1 MDNQR
6 LILVVALSVILL
18 FLWQA
23 WDKQHIEAPVA
34 PTTSTTTSPS
44 GSTVPTLTTPG
55 TQATSTAPS
64 SEPPHGQRIHITTD
78 LLQAQIDTSGGDL
91 RDLYLR
97 AYPVKVGEPQ
107 KPFELLRD
115 AGNYLF
121 YVQTGLF
128 GHSPFWPNHKTLYN
142 TSATTYQLAPG
153 QQTLQVPLTWSGP
166 DGLRV
171 TKTYT
176 FHRNSYVVDVS
187 YAITNGGKQPR
198 NAYLYAQLLRSYIA
212 PPHHMFGVAP
222 SYTGAAVY
230 SPAKKYDKVP
240 FEHMAAKPLKM
251 NVTGGWVAML
261 EHYFVGAW
269 VPPATTA
276 SEFYSL
282 VSDGN
287 HYTVGYKTTA
297 PTTIAPGATATLDAR
312 LYAGPTEQARLKKV
326 APGLDLTVDYGLLTF
341 IAAPLYWLLAHIHD
355 IVGNWGWS
363 IILLTVLIK
372 LAFYPLSA
380 TSYRSMAH
388 LRRVQP
394 KLASLKERYGDD
406 REKMS
411 KAMMEIYKTEKIN
424 PLGGCLPIVVQIPVF
439 ISLYWVLLETVELR
453 QAPFIFW
460 IHDLSAADPY
470 FILPI
475 LMGISMLTQ
484 QIISPQMTD
493 PMQRKVM
500 MAMPVLFTFFFA
512 FFPAGLVLYWV
523 VQNILSIA
531 QQWWIT
537 HRFEASARNKK

>member
-6 LILVVALSVILL
+6 VVLFVALSVIILL
-18 FLWQA
+18 LWQA
-23 WDKQHIEAPVA
+23 WEKEYPSTPTSTTTAASTQTIPTVPTAGA
-34 PTTSTTTSPS
+34 TTSTT
-44 GSTVPTLTTPG
+44 VIAPG
-55 TQATSTAPS
+55 VAP
-64 SEPPHGQRIHITTD
+64 ERGERIHITTD
-78 LLQAQIDTSGGDL
+78 LLEGEIDTSGGDL
-91 RDLYLR
+91 RQLYLR
-97 AYPVKVGEPQ
+97 AYPVEVD
-107 KPFELLRD
+107 KPDRPLELLRD
-115 AGNYLF
+115 QGSYLF
-121 YVQTGLF
+121 FVQSGLI
-128 GHSPFWPNHKTLYN
+128 GRSGEWPNHKTLYHSVN
-142 TSATTYQLAPG
+142 ANYMLAPG
-153 QQTLQVPLTWSGP
+153 QESVQVPLVWTGP

-187 YAITNGGKQPR
+187 YAITNSGKLPR
-198 NAYLYAQLLRSYIA
+198 NAYLYAQLLRSYTQ
-212 PPHHMFGVAP
+212 PSHHFFGAAP
-222 SYTGAAVY
+222 SYVGAAVY
-230 SPAKKYDKVP
+230 SPAKKYQKVP
-240 FEHMAAKPLKM
+240 FTSMADKPLAV
-251 NVTGGWVAML
+251 NVTGGWVAVL

-269 VPPATTA
+269 IPPSTTPA
-276 SEFYSL
+276 QLYTE
-282 VSDGN
+282 VMDSD
-287 HYTVGYKTTA
+287 HYVVGYKTLA
-297 PTTIAPGATATLDAR
+297 PATIAPGATVELGAR

-326 APGLDLTVDYGLLTF
+326 APGLVLTVDYGWLTF
-341 IAAPLYWLLAHIHD
+341 IAAPLYWLLAYIHGW
-355 IVGNWGWS
+355 VGNWGWA

-372 LAFYPLSA
+372 LIFYPLSA

-411 KAMMEIYKTEKIN
+411 QAMMEIYKTEKIN

-453 QAPFIFW
+453 QAPFILW

-484 QIISPQMTD
+484 QLLSPQMTD

-523 VQNILSIA
+523 VQNLLSIA

-537 HRFEASARNKK
+537 HQFEAGARTK